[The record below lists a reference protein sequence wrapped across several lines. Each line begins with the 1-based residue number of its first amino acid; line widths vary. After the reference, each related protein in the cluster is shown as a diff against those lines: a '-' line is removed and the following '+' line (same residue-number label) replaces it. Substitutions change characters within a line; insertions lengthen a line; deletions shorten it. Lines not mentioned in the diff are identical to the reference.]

1 MDLKNGITKIQLN
14 VKESIMAKVL
24 IVEDNRQIVEVL
36 KKYLKHAGYEADAVY
51 DGKSA
56 LAAFEQQHY
65 ELILLD
71 IMLPELDG
79 YAVCQEIRK
88 SSIIPIIMITAKS
101 EDADRILGLEIGAD
115 DYIVKPFSS
124 KEVVARINALLRRIQ
139 FEKTN
144 TKKQFTCGD
153 ILIDVASK
161 EVTAAGNRLSLTKK
175 EFDLLLL
182 FVQFPK
188 KVFTRENLL
197 DSVWGI
203 DYFGDPRTVD
213 SHMKRLRAKLKAG
226 ASICHIQTI
235 WGAGYAFEVTS

>member
-1 MDLKNGITKIQLN
+1 MSKL
-14 VKESIMAKVL
+14 L

-36 KKYLKHAGYEADAVY
+36 KKYLVHADYEVDAVY
-51 DGKSA
+51 DGKHA
-56 LAAFEQQHY
+56 LEAFERQRY

-79 YAVCQEIRK
+79 YAVCREIRK
-88 SSIIPIIMITAKS
+88 GSTVPIIMITAKS

-124 KEVVARINALLRRIQ
+124 KEVVARVNALLRRVQ
-139 FEKTN
+139 FEKASTE
-144 TKKQFTCGD
+144 QRVSCGD
-153 ILIDVASK
+153 IIIEIETKEALVAGGK
-161 EVTAAGNRLSLTKK
+161 LTLTKK

-182 FVQFPK
+182 FAQFPK

-213 SHMKRLRAKLKAG
+213 SHIKRLRAKLKKS
-226 ASICHIQTI
+226 ASVCHVQTI
-235 WGAGYAFEVTS
+235 WGEGYAFEVSV